1 MGYITY
7 SLPPSYDKKI
17 ITMLAGAPDD
27 VLDGCIE
34 HPTQPTLH
42 PHLQPHHPH
51 SHTLKT
57 DTFTRI

>member
-42 PHLQPHHPH
+42 PHLHTPPPPLIHP
-51 SHTLKT
+51 
-57 DTFTRI
+57 